1 LLQYLKQ
8 PSPLLQL
15 DLLPPSPLLQ
25 LDLLPPSPL
34 LQLDLLQL
42 DLPQPLLQLQRM
54 LHYKL
59 VLVLV
64 PALEQVLA

>member
-34 LQLDLLQL
+34 LQLDL
-42 DLPQPLLQLQRM
+42 PQPLLQLQRM